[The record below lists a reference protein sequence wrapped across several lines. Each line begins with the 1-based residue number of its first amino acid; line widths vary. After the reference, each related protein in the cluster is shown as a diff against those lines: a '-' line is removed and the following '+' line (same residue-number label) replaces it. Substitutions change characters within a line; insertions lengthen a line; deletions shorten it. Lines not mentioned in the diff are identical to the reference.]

1 MHIVLV
7 TSIIVRNYTSL
18 TTVSVDNCSVTR
30 IFITRK
36 PLFRARA
43 LGQILEY
50 KKKKTGSWINKNLT

>member
-18 TTVSVDNCSVTR
+18 TTVSVDNYSVTR
-30 IFITRK
+30 ILITRK

-43 LGQILEY
+43 LGQILKY
-50 KKKKTGSWINKNLT
+50 KKRKLAARLIKI